1 MKIFVSGH
9 RGMVGSAVVRA
20 LQNQGGWDILTR
32 TRAELNLHDQAAVD
46 DFLSTEKP
54 DVVLNAAARVG
65 GVYANNT
72 YPAEFIRENLAI
84 NLNLVHSSWTNGVR
98 RFLNLGS
105 SCIYPRGAPQPMKE
119 ECLLTGTLEPTNEAY
134 AIAKICGLELC
145 RHYRNQYGVL
155 FHSAMPTNL
164 YGPGDN
170 YHPEN
175 SHVLPA
181 LMRKF
186 HEAKEAGAP
195 QVTIWGTGKPR
206 REFLHVDDLAAAL
219 LHLLK
224 LEDPPDWVNVGCGED
239 VSIRELAEMVMSA
252 VGFEGEIVQDTSMP
266 DGIPRKWMDSS
277 CILSTGWTPS
287 ISLHEGIARTYEE
300 FLEQLA
306 SGELR
311 DSQ

>member
-9 RGMVGSAVVRA
+9 RGMVGSAVA
-20 LQNQGGWDILTR
+20 LALHDEGGWEILTR
-32 TRAELNLHDQAAVD
+32 TREELDLYDQAAVD
-46 DFLSTEKP
+46 GFLASEKP
-54 DVVLNAAARVG
+54 EVVLNAAARVG
-65 GVYANNT
+65 GIYANNT

-84 NLNLVHSSWTNGVR
+84 NLNLVHSSWINGVK

-119 ECLLTGTLEPTNEAY
+119 ECLLTGTLEKTNEAY

-155 FHSAMPTNL
+155 FHSVMPTNL

-195 QVTIWGTGKPR
+195 EVTIWGTGKPR
-206 REFLHVDDLAAAL
+206 REFLHVGDLAAAIV
-219 LHLLK
+219 HLLK
-224 LEDPPDWVNVGCGED
+224 LEDPPDWVNVGSGKD
-239 VSIRELAEMVMSA
+239 VSIRELAELVMHA

-266 DGIPRKWMDSS
+266 DGNPKKLMDVSR
-277 CILSTGWTPS
+277 ILSTGWSPS
-287 ISLHEGIARTYEE
+287 ISLKDGIARTYEE
-300 FLEQLA
+300 FLKQLA

-311 DSQ
+311 DS